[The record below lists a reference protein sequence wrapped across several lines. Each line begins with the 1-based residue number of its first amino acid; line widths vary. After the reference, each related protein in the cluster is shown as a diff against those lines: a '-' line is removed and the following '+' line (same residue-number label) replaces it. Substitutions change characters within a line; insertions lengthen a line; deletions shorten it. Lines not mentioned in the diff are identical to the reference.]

1 MHPKENPAAPVGSS
15 SHRDDHCCNSAPAQP
30 ITSAAA
36 AAAAVNGTGM
46 AFHIATM
53 DCAAEESEIRRALA
67 PVPGLHGLSFQLG
80 PRIVTIDAPSA
91 DIAQAL
97 KAIRKAGFDP
107 QPAASAGPIARHDR
121 PNYKGLMR

>member
-80 PRIVTIDAPSA
+80 PRIVTIDATSA
-91 DIAQAL
+91 VIAQAL
-97 KAIRKAGFDP
+97 RSDERRVGKEGV
-107 QPAASAGPIARHDR
+107 GPCR
-121 PNYKGLMR
+121 YLG

>member
-67 PVPGLHGLSFQLG
+67 PVPGLHGLSRSEEHTSELQ
-80 PRIVTIDAPSA
+80 S
-91 DIAQAL
+91 
-97 KAIRKAGFDP
+97 
-107 QPAASAGPIARHDR
+107 
-121 PNYKGLMR
+121 LMRNSYAVFCLKKKNNNNQ